1 LKSKHCLETVPHPLK
16 ITIPPLLV
24 AALGAGLLDVQ
35 VSVVQWLILYVG
47 TLSAAVLWSAEEEPG

>member
-1 LKSKHCLETVPHPLK
+1 VPHPLK

-47 TLSAAVLWSAEEEPG
+47 TLSAAVLWSSGEEPG